1 MAIKPGTL
9 NCSCLVT
16 AREDRRPAFNPA
28 EQTALPHP
36 VWGGLLPRAQ
46 RTSRTP
52 SAGKGTQGR
61 RASLAF
67 LSVLPF
73 PHEALAA
80 GQARFTEGVGG
91 GRDGPKR
98 PEFPPGFSPSGGLS
112 VMLSPRPL
120 RLSLPSKPRGPRL
133 FHPRTQLICLCPAGI
148 TRAKRPE
155 PGRSTS
161 PRAQCSV
168 LTFRSSDVA
177 PLLAVPKET
186 PTGLIRPGAPTRPP
200 LAGLCGHPIEV
211 WPLCGVRC
219 PVGPTCVKPLL

>member
-9 NCSCLVT
+9 NCLCLVT

-46 RTSRTP
+46 WTSRTP

-61 RASLAF
+61 R
-67 LSVLPF
+67 
-73 PHEALAA
+73 
-80 GQARFTEGVGG
+80 
-91 GRDGPKR
+91 
-98 PEFPPGFSPSGGLS
+98 
-112 VMLSPRPL
+112 SPRLPL
-120 RLSLPSKPRGPRL
+120 RAPLSSRSTRGWAGRVYGRSWRRTGWAETTRISSWFFPFRGPLCDAVTEAPSSLPPLKAPGAPL
-133 FHPRTQLICLCPAGI
+133 LHPRTQLICLCPAGI

>member
-1 MAIKPGTL
+1 MAVGRQVAIKPGTL

-80 GQARFTEGVGG
+80 GQAGFTEGVGG

-120 RLSLPSKPRGPRL
+120 RLSLPSKPRGPRSSTRVRSSSASAL
-133 FHPRTQLICLCPAGI
+133 LGSPGQNAQNPAG
-148 TRAKRPE
+148 
-155 PGRSTS
+155 
-161 PRAQCSV
+161 PRRLEHS
-168 LTFRSSDVA
+168 
-177 PLLAVPKET
+177 AVS
-186 PTGLIRPGAPTRPP
+186 
-200 LAGLCGHPIEV
+200 
-211 WPLCGVRC
+211 
-219 PVGPTCVKPLL
+219 